1 MSTAVLHLKFSQ
13 QTVGRVY
20 GHQPRPVSR
29 RSAPGDGVGR
39 PISRQ
44 EAVVNQQLS
53 RLLYTGTDQ
62 TPHTPAPPHPRTGR
76 RHPHITNRGH
86 VITPGT
92 TPLRPRVPASHQSPI
107 STSAPPER
115 TAGNSAAQVRV
126 ARGAARSAS
135 WCSRDS
141 PIKPATWSS
150 LAAGAARTH
159 HQNWRRRRTPTR
171 PQSLGAGGPGTAAL
185 TSWVSRRHSTASS
198 RASAPRRAPPRPPG
212 TSCSP
217 AKTKKVIE
225 GSLRQTALLGHEEVG
240 TDHLLLAL
248 LDDPASTG
256 AHILTDLAPAHQR
269 DA

>member
-1 MSTAVLHLKFSQ
+1 MK
-13 QTVGRVY
+13 
-20 GHQPRPVSR
+20 
-29 RSAPGDGVGR
+29 
-39 PISRQ
+39 
-44 EAVVNQQLS
+44 
-53 RLLYTGTDQ
+53 Q
-62 TPHTPAPPHPRTGR
+62 TPRAPVDPHPRR
-76 RHPHITNRGH
+76 RHSPRRHSHITNRGH
-86 VITPGT
+86 VITPGHST
-92 TPLRPRVPASHQSPI
+92 ITPASADVVDATHNHLRPEWA
-107 STSAPPER
+107 
-115 TAGNSAAQVRV
+115 AGNSAVNRV
-126 ARGAARSAS
+126 ARGDAWRGSAS

-141 PIKPATWSS
+141 PIKPVRWSS
-150 LAAGAARTH
+150 SPPAPPAPTTRTGVGTEH
-159 HQNWRRRRTPTR
+159 
-171 PQSLGAGGPGTAAL
+171 LLVGIFDAGGPGATAL